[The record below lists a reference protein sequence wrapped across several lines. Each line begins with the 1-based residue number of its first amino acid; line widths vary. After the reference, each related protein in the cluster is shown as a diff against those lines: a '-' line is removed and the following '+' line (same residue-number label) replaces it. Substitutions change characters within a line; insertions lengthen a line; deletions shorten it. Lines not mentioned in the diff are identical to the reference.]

1 MLKKIVNHEN
11 KNYILIAA
19 VSTFLQA
26 LPLYLSMFSREI
38 KLILTGDVFGE
49 SPSADATVMFD
60 QFALVVG
67 LLALGFSFICIG
79 TTKFKGLVELRRISF
94 LLFVFSGF
102 FVLPDLISVSQGN
115 STAPLP
121 VIILGL
127 ANMIMLYYV
136 HKREVI

>member
-1 MLKKIVNHEN
+1 MKIRIVFW
-11 KNYILIAA
+11 IAA

-26 LPLYLSMFSREI
+26 LPLYLSMFSKEF
-38 KLILTGDVFGE
+38 KLILIGDFFGG
-49 SPSADATVMFD
+49 SPSTDAVVMFD

-79 TTKFKGLVELRRISF
+79 ATKLKGLVELRRISF

-102 FVLPDLISVSQGN
+102 FALPGLISVSQGN
-115 STAPLP
+115 PTAPLP

-127 ANMIMLYYV
+127 TNMVLLYYGY
-136 HKREVI
+136 KKGVI

>member
-1 MLKKIVNHEN
+1 MKIRIVFW
-11 KNYILIAA
+11 IAA

-26 LPLYLSMFSREI
+26 LPLYLSMFSKEF
-38 KLILTGDVFGE
+38 KLILIGDFFGG
-49 SPSADATVMFD
+49 SPSTDAVVMFD

-79 TTKFKGLVELRRISF
+79 ATKLKDLVELRRISF

-102 FVLPDLISVSQGN
+102 FALPDLISVSQGN
-115 STAPLP
+115 PTAPLP

-127 ANMIMLYYV
+127 TNMVLLYYGY
-136 HKREVI
+136 KKGVI

>member
-1 MLKKIVNHEN
+1 MKIRIVFW
-11 KNYILIAA
+11 IAA

-26 LPLYLSMFSREI
+26 LPLYLSMFSKEF
-38 KLILTGDVFGE
+38 KLILIGDFFGG
-49 SPSADATVMFD
+49 SPSTDAVVMFD

-79 TTKFKGLVELRRISF
+79 ATKLKGLVELRRISF

-102 FVLPDLISVSQGN
+102 FALPDLISVSQGN
-115 STAPLP
+115 PTAPLP

-127 ANMIMLYYV
+127 TNMVLLYYG
-136 HKREVI
+136 HKKGVI

>member
-1 MLKKIVNHEN
+1 MKIRIVFW
-11 KNYILIAA
+11 IAA

-26 LPLYLSMFSREI
+26 LPLYLSMFSKEF
-38 KLILTGDVFGE
+38 KLILIGDFFGG
-49 SPSADATVMFD
+49 SSSTDAVVMFD

-79 TTKFKGLVELRRISF
+79 ATKLKGLVELRRISF

-102 FVLPDLISVSQGN
+102 FALPDLISVSQGN
-115 STAPLP
+115 PTAPLP

-127 ANMIMLYYV
+127 TNMVLLYYGY
-136 HKREVI
+136 KKGVI

>member
-1 MLKKIVNHEN
+1 MLKKIINHEN

-79 TTKFKGLVELRRISF
+79 ATKFKGLVELRRISF

-115 STAPLP
+115 PTAPLP

-127 ANMIMLYYV
+127 ANMILLYYV

>member
-1 MLKKIVNHEN
+1 MKIRIVFW
-11 KNYILIAA
+11 IAA

-26 LPLYLSMFSREI
+26 LPLYLSMFSKKF
-38 KLILTGDVFGE
+38 KLILIGDFFGG
-49 SPSADATVMFD
+49 SPSTDAVVMFD

-79 TTKFKGLVELRRISF
+79 ATKLKGLVELRRISF

-102 FVLPDLISVSQGN
+102 FALPDLISVSQGN
-115 STAPLP
+115 PTAPLP

-127 ANMIMLYYV
+127 TNMVLLYYGY
-136 HKREVI
+136 KKGVI

>member
-1 MLKKIVNHEN
+1 MKIRIVFW
-11 KNYILIAA
+11 IAA

-26 LPLYLSMFSREI
+26 LPLYLSMFSKEF
-38 KLILTGDVFGE
+38 KLILIGDFFGG
-49 SPSADATVMFD
+49 SPSTDAVVMFD

-79 TTKFKGLVELRRISF
+79 ATKLKGLVELRRISF

-102 FVLPDLISVSQGN
+102 FALPDLISVSQGN
-115 STAPLP
+115 PTAPLP

-127 ANMIMLYYV
+127 TNMVLLYYGY
-136 HKREVI
+136 KKGVI

>member
-1 MLKKIVNHEN
+1 MKIR
-11 KNYILIAA
+11 IIFWIAV

-26 LPLYLSMFSREI
+26 LPLYVGMFSREF
-38 KLILTGDVFGE
+38 KLILIGDVFGE
-49 SPSADATVMFD
+49 SPSADAVAMFD

-79 TTKFKGLVELRRISF
+79 ATKFRGLVELRRISF

-102 FVLPDLISVSQGN
+102 FALPDLISVSQGN
-115 STAPLP
+115 PTAPLP

-127 ANMIMLYYV
+127 ANMILLYYG
-136 HKREVI
+136 HKKGVI

>member
-1 MLKKIVNHEN
+1 MKIR
-11 KNYILIAA
+11 IIFWIAA

-26 LPLYLSMFSREI
+26 LPLYLSMFSREF
-38 KLILTGDVFGE
+38 KLILIGDVFGE
-49 SPSADATVMFD
+49 SPSADAVAMFD

-79 TTKFKGLVELRRISF
+79 ATKLKGLVELRRISF

-102 FVLPDLISVSQGN
+102 FALPDLISVSQGN
-115 STAPLP
+115 PTAPLP

-127 ANMIMLYYV
+127 TNMVLLYYGY
-136 HKREVI
+136 KKGVI